1 MKFINSIFDKEEGTS
16 EVTMEHMGQYFVGKA
31 RLHPDDKDKI
41 SEYAGCS
48 YAEARATIAALK
60 YERKMAKEKS
70 ENIRK
75 FIKACECYKDW
86 DKGSPAAKIAYRQ
99 LNIYIK
105 RVNHLTEVINDM
117 MFTLDK
123 SIWKRDVTIKAMRE
137 ARQKIRQ
144 KAKKLNL

>member
-1 MKFINSIFDKEEGTS
+1 MKFINSIFDREKGTS
-16 EVTMEHMGQYFVGKA
+16 EVTMEHMGQYFIGKA

-86 DKGSPAAKIAYRQ
+86 DPESPVAKVTYRQ
-99 LNIYIK
+99 LNRYIQK
-105 RVNHLTEVINDM
+105 VNHLTEIINDM
-117 MFTLDK
+117 MFSLDK
-123 SIWKRDVTIKAMRE
+123 SIWKRDVTIKAFE
-137 ARQKIRQ
+137 QNKS
-144 KAKKLNL
+144 KKVNL

>member
-1 MKFINSIFDKEEGTS
+1 MKFINSIFDREKGTS
-16 EVTMEHMGQYFVGKA
+16 EVTMEHMGQYFIGKA

-75 FIKACECYKDW
+75 FVKACECYKDW
-86 DKGSPAAKIAYRQ
+86 DPESPVAKVTYRQ
-99 LNIYIK
+99 LNRYIQK
-105 RVNHLTEVINDM
+105 VNHLTEIINDM
-117 MFTLDK
+117 MFSLDK
-123 SIWKRDVTIKAMRE
+123 SIWKRDVTIKAFE
-137 ARQKIRQ
+137 QNKS
-144 KAKKLNL
+144 KKVNL